1 MKKRYLIYGIILIAA
16 VSFLLYMVLGS
27 SINYYVTVSELMDE
41 DFAAYDTNIQVIGYV
56 VNTSID
62 WNDEDLVLKFDI
74 EEGGDNLPVVYTGVI
89 PNGFDGGAKVLVD
102 GKYYTDGIFRAGS
115 ILMQCPSK
123 YEEEN

>member
-1 MKKRYLIYGIILIAA
+1 MKKRHLIYGIILIAA
-16 VSFLLYMVLGS
+16 VGFLLYMVLGS

-41 DFAAYDTNIQVIGYV
+41 DFAAYDKNIRVIGYV